1 MDIDYFR
8 KEADSLLKCLGKLKK
23 ERNQMI
29 EEAITMGFANDEW
42 LEDLVHLKAVKEN
55 IPSEASEQK
64 RFVAWF
70 KQNYPDVDI
79 MMIRNDGYRTRVERN
94 EQIAM
99 GLLPGASDLFI
110 PSEMIWIEFKR
121 SDGGAGQSEKQK
133 EFQKR
138 READGHK
145 YLLCNGCDDAIKQL
159 ENL

>member
-8 KEADSLLKCLGKLKK
+8 KEADGLLKCLGKLKK

-42 LEDLVHLKAVKEN
+42 LEDLVHLKAMKEN

-94 EQIAM
+94 DQIAM
-99 GLLPGASDLFI
+99 GLLPGAADLFI
-110 PSEMIWIEFKR
+110 PSDLIWIEFKR

-138 READGHK
+138 READGHT

-159 ENL
+159 EDL